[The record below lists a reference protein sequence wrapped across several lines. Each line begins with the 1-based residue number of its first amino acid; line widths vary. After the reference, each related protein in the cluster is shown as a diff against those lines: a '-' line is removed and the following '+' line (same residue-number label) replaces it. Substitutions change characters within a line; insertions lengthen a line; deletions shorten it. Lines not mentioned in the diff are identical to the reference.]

1 MARHSVAEIGAG
13 AAVLVLAGGFLVYAL
28 GSTGTHSTPHYQ
40 LFARFNDVGGLAPGA
55 DVRMAGVKIG
65 AVNDVH
71 FDPKTYQAVVG
82 FTVDRDVKLASD
94 SSSQISTASLLG
106 GVSLAVQEGGAD
118 DDLQDGQTMTITQS
132 AANVE
137 DLLSK
142 FIYNVG
148 DLASAT
154 QKQLKA
160 DQGHDQGAAKTG
172 AAPASTSP

>member
-1 MARHSVAEIGAG
+1 
-13 AAVLVLAGGFLVYAL
+13 
-28 GSTGTHSTPHYQ
+28 
-40 LFARFNDVGGLAPGA
+40 
-55 DVRMAGVKIG
+55 
-65 AVNDVH
+65 
-71 FDPKTYQAVVG
+71 
-82 FTVDRDVKLASD
+82 
-94 SSSQISTASLLG
+94 
-106 GVSLAVQEGGAD
+106 VQEGGAD